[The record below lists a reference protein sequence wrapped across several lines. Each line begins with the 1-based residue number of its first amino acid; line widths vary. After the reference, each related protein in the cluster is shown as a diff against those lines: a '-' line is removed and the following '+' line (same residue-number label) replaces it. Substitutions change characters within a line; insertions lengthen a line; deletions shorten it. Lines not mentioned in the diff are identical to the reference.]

1 MSDPDPEDLLLDDAE
16 FCAFWKD
23 EQNNTVPQ
31 GLQRVLAARVWKAA
45 RQCTPPQPMGN
56 LRSISLVQALA
67 TADKLYE
74 KHMAPDAKDC
84 FKDIKA
90 VEAASLITAFE
101 VVAREAWEQ
110 HGCIR
115 NSCSSCDFC
124 WGHKGKTDEPQLYSS
139 ACDFCKAYYER
150 LTRGAGPP

>member
-1 MSDPDPEDLLLDDAE
+1 MSSVTE
-16 FCAFWKD
+16 
-23 EQNNTVPQ
+23 
-31 GLQRVLAARVWKAA
+31 
-45 RQCTPPQPMGN
+45 
-56 LRSISLVQALA
+56 LVQALETVDRLSDKYFDTK
-67 TADKLYE
+67 TAGE
-74 KHMAPDAKDC
+74 
-84 FKDIKA
+84 I
-90 VEAASLITAFE
+90 ASLITAFE